1 MAYSSVKQNR
11 HTIAGEASAI
21 MSKILNAPASCL
33 IEIVSHVSSVAHDD
47 RTILCLSTTMLL
59 VRFSRFFL
67 PHLWCFRWGCSRLEI
82 RNEPSFGTCFLHV
95 RTNDAIPTPD
105 LTSNRGK
112 SVVTHLTAITV
123 LWKYNHDWC
132 DGSSSIPF
140 KNKHHLLGWWYFEY
154 LDRMQYTR
162 FCSFRIVHPRWDGSK
177 CDDGLFVLFNRR
189 FLKQHKK
196 CSWYFC

>member
-21 MSKILNAPASCL
+21 ISKILNAPASCL

-67 PHLWCFRWGCSRLEI
+67 PHLWCFRWGCSRLEV

-105 LTSNRGK
+105 LISNQEKRL
-112 SVVTHLTAITV
+112 VTHLTAISD
-123 LWKYNHDWC
+123 LLLFHHAWWNE
-132 DGSSSIPF
+132 SSSIPY
-140 KNKHHLLGWWYFEY
+140 KDKHYLFGWWYFKY
-154 LDRMQYTR
+154 ADR
-162 FCSFRIVHPRWDGSK
+162 
-177 CDDGLFVLFNRR
+177 L
-189 FLKQHKK
+189 
-196 CSWYFC
+196 